1 MLIFEKVSLLSF
13 FAVLFNKSL
22 LFVPCKIDF
31 AADSLT
37 HTANTPLPIYTAPQF
52 QNEFPD
58 ALRLSFKRIS
68 QIHCASIS
76 KRVRVQNFHKKNE
89 FALHECA
96 PVCGTHV
103 EMNGFAQ
110 TRFDTEGT
118 EAARKWPVHV
128 RNVIH
133 ICSVN

>member
-1 MLIFEKVSLLSF
+1 MHCASVS
-13 FAVLFNKSL
+13 KR
-22 LFVPCKIDF
+22 VPR
-31 AADSLT
+31 
-37 HTANTPLPIYTAPQF
+37 YTAPQF
-52 QNEFPD
+52 QSESACKTF
-58 ALRLSFKRIS
+58 I
-68 QIHCASIS
+68 
-76 KRVRVQNFHKKNE
+76 KKNE